1 MDGRHQVETGIRYAG
16 QQQIQTLAFATV
28 HALERAGLRDNVE
41 ELKRRVLD
49 RQWEEVCD
57 VVQVDGDNWQISY
70 KPIIELLLYEIKHL
84 ARAPH
89 VTAGDRRLRIEWAM
103 TMAGV

>member
-1 MDGRHQVETGIRYAG
+1 MEGRNELEVGVRYEG
-16 QQQIQTLAFATV
+16 QQQIQTLAFATLYS
-28 HALERAGLRDNVE
+28 LERSGLNDVVD

-49 RQWEEVCD
+49 RSWDEVCD
-57 VVQVDGDNWQISY
+57 IVETEPDCRQISY

-89 VTAGDRRLRIEWAM
+89 VTDEDRRARIGWAM
-103 TMAGV
+103 TLAGV